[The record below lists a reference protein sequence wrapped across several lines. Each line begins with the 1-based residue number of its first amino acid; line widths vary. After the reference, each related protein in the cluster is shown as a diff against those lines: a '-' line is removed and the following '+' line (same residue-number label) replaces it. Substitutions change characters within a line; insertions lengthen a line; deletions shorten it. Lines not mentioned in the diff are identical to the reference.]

1 MLDSAADQTSE
12 VCLPLLLIMRLRLRR
27 ILFLSLAATLSLS
40 AACQR
45 TFINPNTPGPNAT
58 AGSTTPLAPSG
69 DRTALIAR
77 LTGQVEARPDAASQ
91 WAAAA
96 PGLPLTEGSQVRTG
110 ADGQAFITFTEGSKV
125 QVGPDTI
132 VTFNI
137 FYPDLNSPLT
147 SLAMSGGRVWVLL
160 SGGALDVE
168 TPLGTASARAAYLS
182 VAYDPQTQALSA
194 TCLQGT
200 CSFGD
205 LFIPE
210 RSKLISPRTAPEPM
224 TFADFGDWGVNVP
237 EATQLAFYATEAV
250 AQGSATM
257 PVVAT
262 ETPTPTGLPPASPET
277 TAPNQPT
284 ATSVPASPTTAI
296 TIRPP
301 TPVPFTPFPPAPV
314 IGQHTVLGG
323 ETIFCIGRAYG
334 VLPGAIAQA
343 NGLPSPFTVFP
354 GQRLSIPEVQWRDIL
369 PGPVCPPQFVSP
381 FPGLPVA
388 TELPALSETP
398 SIPRLTL
405 FAKAVCV
412 SNCGSAQG
420 DYGLQIDTQ
429 ASGGLTP
436 YDYSPGV
443 SFLLT
448 FKHCVEG
455 VDQSGSVTVTSADQ
469 QSATSSWSYHDAACP
484 PP

>member
-1 MLDSAADQTSE
+1 MH
-12 VCLPLLLIMRLRLRR
+12 LLLRR
-27 ILFLSLAATLSLS
+27 ILFLSLAAALSLS

-58 AGSTTPLAPSG
+58 AGLPTPLSPSG
-69 DRTALIAR
+69 DRTAMIAR
-77 LTGQVEARPDAASQ
+77 LTGRVDARPDAASP

-125 QVGPDTI
+125 QVGPDTTL
-132 VTFNI
+132 TFNI
-137 FYPDLNSPLT
+137 FYPDLNSQLT

-160 SGGALDVE
+160 SSGALDVE
-168 TPLGTASARAAYLS
+168 TPLGTASARAAFLS

-210 RSKLISPRTAPEPM
+210 RSKLVSPRTAPEPM

-262 ETPTPTGLPPASPET
+262 ETPTPTGLPPTSTET
-277 TAPNQPT
+277 AIAPPVATAPNQPT
-284 ATSVPASPTTAI
+284 ATIAPASPTTAI

-301 TPVPFTPFPPAPV
+301 TPIPFTPIPPAPI

-343 NGLPSPFTVFP
+343 NGLPPPFTVFP
-354 GQRLSIPEVQWRDIL
+354 GERLSIPEVQWRDIL
-369 PGPVCPPQFVSP
+369 PGPVCPPQFASP

-388 TELPALSETP
+388 TETPAASPIPFGP
-398 SIPRLTL
+398 SIGIN
-405 FAKAVCV
+405 V
-412 SNCGSAQG
+412 SLLCIYNCGSRDG
-420 DYGLQIDTQ
+420 DYILRVEVQV
-429 ASGGLTP
+429 SGGVPP
-436 YDYSPGV
+436 YTILPGPEAT
-443 SFLLT
+443 FQET
-448 FKHCVEG
+448 FKHCVNG
-455 VDQSGSVTVTSADQ
+455 PDQSGSVTVLSADGQ
-469 QSATSSWSYHDAACP
+469 VATGTWSYHDAACP